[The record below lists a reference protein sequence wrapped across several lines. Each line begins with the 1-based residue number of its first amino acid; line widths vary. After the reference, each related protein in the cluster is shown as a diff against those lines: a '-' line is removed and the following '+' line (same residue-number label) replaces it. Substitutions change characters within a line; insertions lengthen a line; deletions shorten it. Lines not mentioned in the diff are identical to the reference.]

1 MTTTSVTPLRWADQ
15 FWQDFWHLF
24 LPDFG
29 LFCLALAALVVPI
42 ALVWLIVHWQTTR
55 PFSHH
60 PPVTS
65 STEKKP

>member
-1 MTTTSVTPLRWADQ
+1 MPTGSVTPLPWAEH
-15 FWQDFWHLF
+15 FWHVF

-55 PFSHH
+55 PFNHRR
-60 PPVTS
+60 PVTS
-65 STEKKP
+65 TNPPSEKKP